1 MDFRPGRA
9 TTDDFQARHGYLS
22 TSTESMFVRT
32 CSVQRR
38 DATGVDAL
46 TGCVLK
52 RIGDDPPEPRTFET
66 SKEWFGVLA
75 DIFDLPLT
83 DLTNHQREALW
94 ARVRGA
100 HERWLAQYSRYARQ
114 TL

>member
-1 MDFRPGRA
+1 MDFRPQRA
-9 TTDDFQARHGYLS
+9 TTDDFQQRHEYLS
-22 TSTESMFVRT
+22 TSPESMFVRT

-38 DATGVDAL
+38 DATGVDML

-52 RIGDDPPEPRTFET
+52 RIGYKAAGPRTLDT
-66 SKEWFGVLA
+66 AQEWFDALN

-83 DLTNHQREALW
+83 DLTRNQREALW
-94 ARVRGA
+94 ARVSAA

-114 TL
+114 T